1 MSDILT
7 VRNPRN
13 GEFDYEISVIGND
26 EISALA
32 KKMRAKQKKWLAQGL
47 EYRISVLNKLKE
59 AVANHRDEMIKALSD
74 DTGRLYISVAEVDG
88 ISNAIDRW
96 ITVARSVSPP
106 ETKNS
111 GSMPF
116 IEYRSELIPYAVV
129 GVISPWNFPLTLS
142 LIDALPAMMSGATAI
157 VKPSEVT
164 PRFAGPLKKAIAEVE
179 ELNDII
185 HFIDGDGSTGASLI
199 DHVDIVCF
207 TGSVA
212 TGRLVAERAA
222 KNLIPAILE
231 LGGKDPAI
239 VLEDADLDRAVTSL
253 LRASIVNT
261 GQACQSVE
269 RIYVHKN
276 LYDDFVEKIVEKA
289 KKVELNYPNI
299 NSGHIGP
306 IIFEKQADIIREQ
319 LDDALAKGA
328 QIHTGGE
335 IEHHGGGLWCRPTV
349 VTNINHEMDIIT
361 KETFGPVLPIMSF
374 ERDEEAIRLAND
386 TEYGL
391 SGSVY
396 SENMEHAN
404 EIAVQIE
411 AGGISINEGSL
422 TGFMHEAEKNSFKLS
437 GLGESRMGPAG
448 YHRFFRKRAI
458 MTNTADAFPIEAF
471 DEKNA
476 NYP

>member
-1 MSDILT
+1 MSDTLP

-13 GEFDYEISVIGND
+13 GEVDYEISVIGDD
-26 EISALA
+26 EIATLT
-32 KKMRAKQKKWLAQGL
+32 KKMRARQKKWLAQGL
-47 EYRISVLNKLKE
+47 EYRISVLNKLKD
-59 AVANHRDEMIKALSD
+59 AVATHRDEMIKALSD

-88 ISNAIDRW
+88 IANAIDRW
-96 ITVARSVSPP
+96 IAVATSVSAP
-106 ETKNS
+106 ETKYS

-164 PRFAGPLKKAIAEVE
+164 PRFAVPLKKAIAEVE

-222 KNLIPAILE
+222 KNFIPAILE

-319 LDDALAKGA
+319 LDDALEKGA
-328 QIHTGGE
+328 IIHTGGE
-335 IEHHGGGLWCRPTV
+335 IEYHGGGLWCRPTV
-349 VTNINHEMDIIT
+349 VTKINHDMDILT

-374 ERDEEAIRLAND
+374 ESDEEAIRLAND

-404 EIAVQIE
+404 EVAVQIE

>member
-1 MSDILT
+1 MTDILP

-13 GEFDYEISVIGND
+13 GEFDYEISVVGNK
-26 EISALA
+26 EIATLTQ
-32 KKMRAKQKKWLAQGL
+32 KMRARQKEWLTQGL
-47 EYRISVLNKLKE
+47 EYRVSVLNKLKE
-59 AVANHRDEMIKALSD
+59 AVAKHRDDMIKALSD

-88 ISNAIDRW
+88 IANAIDRW
-96 ITVARSVSPP
+96 VTVARSVGAPD
-106 ETKNS
+106 TKKS

-142 LIDALPAMMSGATAI
+142 LIDALPAMMSGATVI

-164 PRFAGPLKKAIAEVE
+164 PRFAGPLKEAIAEVE

-222 KNLIPAILE
+222 KNFIPAILE

-239 VLEDADLDRAVTSL
+239 VLEDADLGRAVTSL

-269 RIYVHKN
+269 RIYVHKS
-276 LYDDFVEKIVEKA
+276 LYDEFVEKIVENA
-289 KKVELNYPNI
+289 KTVELNYPNI

-306 IIFEKQADIIREQ
+306 IIFEKQADIIKNQ
-319 LDDALAKGA
+319 LDDALEKGA
-328 QIHTGGE
+328 KIHTGGE

-349 VTNINHEMDIIT
+349 ITNITHDMDIIT

-374 ERDEEAIRLAND
+374 ESDEEAVRLAND

-396 SENMEHAN
+396 SENMDHAN

-437 GLGESRMGPAG
+437 GLGESRMGPTG

>member
-1 MSDILT
+1 MSDILP

-13 GEFDYEISVIGND
+13 GEFDYKISVMGND
-26 EISALA
+26 EIAALT
-32 KKMRAKQKKWLAQGL
+32 KIMRTRQKEWLTQGL
-47 EYRISVLNKLKE
+47 EYRISILNKLKE
-59 AVANHRDEMIKALSD
+59 AVANNRDDMIKALCD

-88 ISNAIDRW
+88 IANAIDRW
-96 ITVARSVSPP
+96 IAVARSVDAPA
-106 ETKNS
+106 TKKS
-111 GSMPF
+111 GSMPC

-142 LIDALPAMMSGATAI
+142 LIDALPAIMTGATVI

-207 TGSVA
+207 TGSVV
-212 TGRLVAERAA
+212 TGRLVAESAA
-222 KNLIPAILE
+222 KNFIPAILE

-239 VLEDADLDRAVTSL
+239 VLEDADLDRAVTSI

-276 LYDDFVEKIVEKA
+276 LYDVFVEKIVEKA

-306 IIFEKQADIIREQ
+306 IIFEKQAGIIKNQ
-319 LDDALAKGA
+319 LDDALEKGA
-328 QIHTGGE
+328 QIHVGGD

-349 VTNINHEMDIIT
+349 VTNITHDMDIIT

-374 ERDEEAIRLAND
+374 ESDEEAISLAND

-396 SENMEHAN
+396 SENMDHAN
-404 EIAVQIE
+404 EVAVQIE